1 MSTEEKVRE
10 LIANNVKWSGSR
22 SQLTDDYNLIDNH
35 VLDSLDML
43 KVVSLL
49 EEEFD
54 FEVDDSELL
63 PSNFGTI
70 KQIAAFV
77 DAKSA

>member
-1 MSTEEKVRE
+1 MSTQEKVRE

-54 FEVDDSELL
+54 LEVDDSELL
-63 PSNFGTI
+63 PSNFGSVG
-70 KQIAAFV
+70 QIAAFV
-77 DAKSA
+77 DAKRG